1 MRALQGK
8 KIILGITGS
17 IAAYKSIHLLRLLTK
32 AGAEVQVIMTPAA
45 KDFVAPLT
53 LATLSGKKV
62 LTDMFAEDSWANHVM
77 LGRWADLM
85 LIVPAS
91 CNTMAK
97 MANGI
102 CDNLLMAVY
111 LSATCPVAIAPA
123 MDEDMWHH
131 KATKRNIALLQEA
144 GNRVLPVGKGALA
157 SGLEGDGRVAEPEY
171 ILTWIVE
178 TYFRNTALAGKKAL
192 VTAGPTHEPIDPVRF
207 VGNRS
212 SGKMGI
218 ALAEALYMH
227 GAEVLLIAGPM
238 DRCPA
243 YAGIRVVSVQTAAQ
257 MYEACMA
264 GMEAADIIVMNA
276 AVADFT
282 PQMVADSKI
291 KKSGDAGMQLEL
303 VKTKDILLAM
313 GERKQANQF
322 LLGFALETNDGE
334 ANAHKKLIHKKLD
347 AVVLNTLE
355 NPGAGFGYDTNQA
368 VFITSADKQSLPLQ
382 SKQDM
387 AEAIVQLIIA
397 KRYG

>member
-1 MRALQGK
+1 MQALQGK

-62 LTDMFAEDSWANHVM
+62 LIDMFAEDSWANHVM

-91 CNTMAK
+91 CNTIAK
-97 MANGI
+97 MANGG

-111 LSATCPVAIAPA
+111 LSATCPVAVAPA

-131 KATKRNIALLQEA
+131 KSTKRNIALLQEY
-144 GNRVLPVGKGALA
+144 GHQVLPVGKGSLA

-178 TYFRNTALAGKKAL
+178 TYFRKQALAGEKAL

-207 VGNRS
+207 IGNRS

-218 ALAEALYMH
+218 ALAEALYMQ
-227 GAEVLLIAGPM
+227 GAEVLLIAGPT

-243 YAGIRVVSVQTAAQ
+243 YTGIRVVSVQTAEQ

-264 GMEAADIIVMNA
+264 GMDAADIIVMNA
-276 AVADFT
+276 AVADYT
-282 PQMVADSKI
+282 PQTVADQKI
-291 KKSGDAGMQLEL
+291 KKTSDAGVQLDL
-303 VKTKDILLAM
+303 VKTKDILQAM
-313 GERKQANQF
+313 GERKRANQL

-334 ANAHKKLIHKKLD
+334 INAHKKLEQKKLD

-355 NPGAGFGYDTNQA
+355 DAGAGFGFDTNKA
-368 VFITSADKQSLPLQ
+368 MILSKQDRVLLPLQ

-387 AEAIVQLIIA
+387 ATAIVDYITT
-397 KRYG
+397 KRHG

>member
-1 MRALQGK
+1 MQALQGK

-62 LTDMFAEDSWANHVM
+62 LIDMFAEDSWANHVM

-91 CNTMAK
+91 CNTIAK
-97 MANGI
+97 MANGS

-111 LSATCPVAIAPA
+111 LSATCPVAVAPA

-131 KATKRNIALLQEA
+131 KSTKRNIALLQEY
-144 GNRVLPVGKGALA
+144 GHQVLPVGKGALA

-178 TYFRNTALAGKKAL
+178 TYFRKQGLAGVKAL

-207 VGNRS
+207 IGNRS

-218 ALAEALYMH
+218 ALAEALYMQ
-227 GAEVLLIAGPM
+227 GAEVLLIAGPT
-238 DRCPA
+238 DRCPS
-243 YAGIRVVSVQTAAQ
+243 YTGIRVVSVQTAAQ

-264 GMEAADIIVMNA
+264 GMDAADIIVMNA
-276 AVADFT
+276 AVADYRPHT
-282 PQMVADSKI
+282 VADQKI
-291 KKSGDAGMQLEL
+291 KKTSDAGVQLDL
-303 VKTKDILLAM
+303 IKTKDILQAM
-313 GERKQANQF
+313 GEHKRGNQF
-322 LLGFALETNDGE
+322 LLGFALETSNGE
-334 ANAHKKLIHKKLD
+334 ANALKKLEQKKLD

-355 NPGAGFGYDTNQA
+355 DAGAGFGFDTNKA
-368 VFITSADKQSLPLQ
+368 MILSKQDRVLLPLQ
-382 SKQDM
+382 SKLDM
-387 AEAIVQLIIA
+387 AEAIVDYITT
-397 KRYG
+397 KRRV

>member
-1 MRALQGK
+1 MQALQGK

-17 IAAYKSIHLLRLLTK
+17 IAAYKSINLLRLFTK

-62 LTDMFAEDSWANHVM
+62 LIDMFAEDSWANHVM

-91 CNTMAK
+91 CNTIAK
-97 MANGI
+97 MANGG

-111 LSATCPVAIAPA
+111 LSATCPVAVAPA

-131 KATKRNIALLQEA
+131 KSTKRNIALLQEY
-144 GNRVLPVGKGALA
+144 GHQVLPVGKGSLA

-178 TYFRNTALAGKKAL
+178 TYFRKQALAGEKAL
-192 VTAGPTHEPIDPVRF
+192 VTAGPTHEPIDPVRYI
-207 VGNRS
+207 GNRS

-218 ALAEALYMH
+218 ALAEALYMQ
-227 GAEVLLIAGPM
+227 GAEVLLIAGPT

-264 GMEAADIIVMNA
+264 GMDAADIIVMNA
-276 AVADFT
+276 AVADYT
-282 PQMVADSKI
+282 PQTVADQKI
-291 KKSGDAGMQLEL
+291 KKTSDAGVQLDL
-303 VKTKDILLAM
+303 VKTKDILQAM
-313 GERKQANQF
+313 GDRKRANQL

-334 ANAHKKLIHKKLD
+334 INAHIKLEQKKLD

-355 NPGAGFGYDTNQA
+355 DAGAGFGFDTNKA
-368 VFITSADKQSLPLQ
+368 MILSKQDRVLLPLQ

-387 AEAIVQLIIA
+387 AEAIVDYITT
-397 KRYG
+397 KRHG

>member
-1 MRALQGK
+1 MQALQGK

-62 LTDMFAEDSWANHVM
+62 LIDMFAEDSWANHVM

-91 CNTMAK
+91 CNTIAK
-97 MANGI
+97 MANGG

-111 LSATCPVAIAPA
+111 LSATCPVAVAPA

-131 KATKRNIALLQEA
+131 KSTKRNIALLQEY
-144 GNRVLPVGKGALA
+144 GHQVLPVGKGSLA

-178 TYFRNTALAGKKAL
+178 TYFRKQALAGEKAL

-207 VGNRS
+207 IGNRS

-218 ALAEALYMH
+218 ALAEALYMQ
-227 GAEVLLIAGPM
+227 GAEVLLIAGPT

-243 YAGIRVVSVQTAAQ
+243 YTGIRVVSVQTAEQ

-264 GMEAADIIVMNA
+264 GMDAADIIVMNA
-276 AVADFT
+276 AVADYT
-282 PQMVADSKI
+282 PQTVADQKI
-291 KKSGDAGMQLEL
+291 KKTSDAGVQLDL
-303 VKTKDILLAM
+303 VKTKDILQAM
-313 GERKQANQF
+313 GERKRANQL

-334 ANAHKKLIHKKLD
+334 INAHIKLEQKKLD

-355 NPGAGFGYDTNQA
+355 DAGAGFGFDTNKA
-368 VFITSADKQSLPLQ
+368 MILSKQDRVLLPLQ

-387 AEAIVQLIIA
+387 ATAIVDYITT
-397 KRYG
+397 KRHG

>member
-1 MRALQGK
+1 MQALQGK

-62 LTDMFAEDSWANHVM
+62 LIDMFAEDSWANHVM

-91 CNTMAK
+91 CNTIAK
-97 MANGI
+97 MANGG

-111 LSATCPVAIAPA
+111 LSATCPVAVAPA

-131 KATKRNIALLQEA
+131 KSTKRNIALLQEY
-144 GNRVLPVGKGALA
+144 GHQVLPVGKGSLA
-157 SGLEGDGRVAEPEY
+157 SGLEGDGRVAEPEF

-178 TYFRNTALAGKKAL
+178 TYFRKQALAGEKAL

-207 VGNRS
+207 IGNRS

-218 ALAEALYMH
+218 ALAEALYMQ
-227 GAEVLLIAGPM
+227 GAEVLLIAGPT

-243 YAGIRVVSVQTAAQ
+243 YTGIRVVSVQTAEQ

-264 GMEAADIIVMNA
+264 GMDAADIIVMNA
-276 AVADFT
+276 AVADYT
-282 PQMVADSKI
+282 PQTVADQKI
-291 KKSGDAGMQLEL
+291 KKTSDAGVQLDL
-303 VKTKDILLAM
+303 VKTKDILQAM
-313 GERKQANQF
+313 GERKRANQL

-334 ANAHKKLIHKKLD
+334 INAHKKLEQKKLD

-355 NPGAGFGYDTNQA
+355 DAGAGFGFDTNKA
-368 VFITSADKQSLPLQ
+368 MILSKQDRVLLPLQ

-387 AEAIVQLIIA
+387 ATAIVDYITT
-397 KRYG
+397 KRHG

>member
-1 MRALQGK
+1 MQALQGK

-62 LTDMFAEDSWANHVM
+62 LIDMFAEDSWANHVM

-91 CNTMAK
+91 CNTIAK
-97 MANGI
+97 MANGG

-111 LSATCPVAIAPA
+111 LSATCPVAVAPA

-131 KATKRNIALLQEA
+131 KSTKRNIALLQEY
-144 GNRVLPVGKGALA
+144 GHQVLPVGKGSLA

-178 TYFRNTALAGKKAL
+178 TYFRKQALAGEKAL

-207 VGNRS
+207 IGNRS

-218 ALAEALYMH
+218 ALAEALYMQ
-227 GAEVLLIAGPM
+227 GAEVLLIAGPT

-243 YAGIRVVSVQTAAQ
+243 YTGIRVVSVQTAAQ

-264 GMEAADIIVMNA
+264 GMDAADIIVMNA
-276 AVADFT
+276 AVADYT
-282 PQMVADSKI
+282 PQTVADQKI
-291 KKSGDAGMQLEL
+291 KKTSDAGVQLDL
-303 VKTKDILLAM
+303 VKTKDILQAM
-313 GERKQANQF
+313 GERKRANQL

-334 ANAHKKLIHKKLD
+334 INAHKKLEQKKLD

-355 NPGAGFGYDTNQA
+355 DAGAGFGFDTNKA
-368 VFITSADKQSLPLQ
+368 MILSKQDRVLLPLQ

-387 AEAIVQLIIA
+387 ATAIVDYITT
-397 KRYG
+397 KRHG

>member
-1 MRALQGK
+1 MQALQGK

-62 LTDMFAEDSWANHVM
+62 LIDMFAEDSWANHVM

-91 CNTMAK
+91 CNTIAK
-97 MANGI
+97 MANGG

-111 LSATCPVAIAPA
+111 LSATCPVAVAPA

-131 KATKRNIALLQEA
+131 KSTKRNIALLQEY
-144 GNRVLPVGKGALA
+144 GHQVLPVGKGSLA
-157 SGLEGDGRVAEPEY
+157 SGLEGDGRVAEPEF

-178 TYFRNTALAGKKAL
+178 TYFRKQALAGEKAL

-207 VGNRS
+207 IGNRS

-218 ALAEALYMH
+218 ALAEALYMQ
-227 GAEVLLIAGPM
+227 GAEVLLIAGPT

-243 YAGIRVVSVQTAAQ
+243 YTGIRVVSVQTAEQ

-264 GMEAADIIVMNA
+264 GMDAADIIVMNA
-276 AVADFT
+276 AVADYT
-282 PQMVADSKI
+282 PQTVADQKI
-291 KKSGDAGMQLEL
+291 KKTSDAGVQLDL
-303 VKTKDILLAM
+303 VKTKDILQAM
-313 GERKQANQF
+313 GERKRANQL

-334 ANAHKKLIHKKLD
+334 INAHIKLEQKKLD

-355 NPGAGFGYDTNQA
+355 DAGAGFGFDTNKA
-368 VFITSADKQSLPLQ
+368 MILSKQDRVLLPLQ
-382 SKQDM
+382 SKQDI
-387 AEAIVQLIIA
+387 ATAIVDYITT
-397 KRYG
+397 KRHG

>member
-1 MRALQGK
+1 MQALQGK

-62 LTDMFAEDSWANHVM
+62 LIDMFAEDSWANHVM

-91 CNTMAK
+91 CNTIAK
-97 MANGI
+97 MANGG

-111 LSATCPVAIAPA
+111 LSATCPVAVAPA

-131 KATKRNIALLQEA
+131 KSTKRNIALLQEY
-144 GNRVLPVGKGALA
+144 GHQVLPVGKGSLA

-178 TYFRNTALAGKKAL
+178 TYFRKQALAGEKAL

-207 VGNRS
+207 IGNRS

-218 ALAEALYMH
+218 ALAEALYMQ
-227 GAEVLLIAGPM
+227 GAEVLLIAGPT

-264 GMEAADIIVMNA
+264 GMDAADIIVMNA
-276 AVADFT
+276 AVADYT
-282 PQMVADSKI
+282 PQTVADQKI
-291 KKSGDAGMQLEL
+291 KKTSDAGLQLDL
-303 VKTKDILLAM
+303 VKTKDILQAM
-313 GERKQANQF
+313 GERKRANQL

-334 ANAHKKLIHKKLD
+334 INAHKKLEQKKLD

-355 NPGAGFGYDTNQA
+355 DAGAGFGFDTNKA
-368 VFITSADKQSLPLQ
+368 MILSKQDRVLLPLQ

-387 AEAIVQLIIA
+387 ATAIVDYITT
-397 KRYG
+397 KRHG

>member
-1 MRALQGK
+1 MQALQGK

-62 LTDMFAEDSWANHVM
+62 LIDMFAEDSWANHVM

-91 CNTMAK
+91 CNTIAK
-97 MANGI
+97 MANGG

-111 LSATCPVAIAPA
+111 LSATCPVAVAPA

-131 KATKRNIALLQEA
+131 KSTKRNIALLQEY
-144 GNRVLPVGKGALA
+144 GHQVLPVGKGSLA
-157 SGLEGDGRVAEPEY
+157 SGLEGDGRVAEPEF

-178 TYFRNTALAGKKAL
+178 TYFRKQALAGEKAL

-207 VGNRS
+207 IGNRS

-218 ALAEALYMH
+218 ALAEALYMQ
-227 GAEVLLIAGPM
+227 GAEVLLIAGPT

-243 YAGIRVVSVQTAAQ
+243 YTGIRVVSVQTAAQ

-264 GMEAADIIVMNA
+264 GMDAADIIVMNA
-276 AVADFT
+276 AVADYT
-282 PQMVADSKI
+282 PKTVADQKI
-291 KKSGDAGMQLEL
+291 KKTSDAGVQLDL
-303 VKTKDILLAM
+303 VKTKDILQAM
-313 GERKQANQF
+313 GDRKRANQL

-334 ANAHKKLIHKKLD
+334 INAHIKLEQKKLD

-355 NPGAGFGYDTNQA
+355 DAGAGFGFDTNKAMILSKQDR
-368 VFITSADKQSLPLQ
+368 VFLPLQ

-387 AEAIVQLIIA
+387 ATAIVDYITT
-397 KRYG
+397 KRHG

>member
-1 MRALQGK
+1 MQALQGK

-62 LTDMFAEDSWANHVM
+62 LIDMFAEDSWANHVM

-91 CNTMAK
+91 CNTIAK
-97 MANGI
+97 MANGG

-111 LSATCPVAIAPA
+111 LSATCPVAVAPA

-131 KATKRNIALLQEA
+131 KSTKRNIALLQEY
-144 GNRVLPVGKGALA
+144 GHQVLPVGKGSLA

-178 TYFRNTALAGKKAL
+178 TYFRKQALAGEKAL

-207 VGNRS
+207 IGNRS

-218 ALAEALYMH
+218 ALAEALYMQ
-227 GAEVLLIAGPM
+227 GAEVLLIAGPT

-243 YAGIRVVSVQTAAQ
+243 YTGIRVVSVQTAAQ

-264 GMEAADIIVMNA
+264 GMDAADIIVMNA
-276 AVADFT
+276 AVADYT
-282 PQMVADSKI
+282 PQTVADQKI
-291 KKSGDAGMQLEL
+291 KKTSDAGVQLDL
-303 VKTKDILLAM
+303 VKTKDILQAM
-313 GERKQANQF
+313 GERKRANQL

-334 ANAHKKLIHKKLD
+334 INAHIKLEQKELD

-355 NPGAGFGYDTNQA
+355 DAGAGFGFDTNKA
-368 VFITSADKQSLPLQ
+368 MILSKQDRVLLPLQ

-387 AEAIVQLIIA
+387 ATAIVDYITT
-397 KRYG
+397 KRHG

>member
-1 MRALQGK
+1 MQALQGK

-62 LTDMFAEDSWANHVM
+62 LIDMFAEDSWANHVM

-91 CNTMAK
+91 CNSLAK

-111 LSATCPVAIAPA
+111 LSANCQVAIAPA

-131 KATKRNIALLQEA
+131 KSTKRNIALLQEY
-144 GNRVLPVGKGALA
+144 GNKVLPVGKGALA

-171 ILTWIVE
+171 ILTWITE
-178 TYFRNTALAGKKAL
+178 TYFRAKALSGVKAL

-212 SGKMGI
+212 SGKMGM
-218 ALAEALYMH
+218 ALAEALYMQ
-227 GAEVLLIAGPM
+227 GAEVLLIAGPT

-257 MYEACMA
+257 MYDACMA
-264 GMEAADIIVMNA
+264 GMDAADIIVMNA
-276 AVADFT
+276 AVADYT
-282 PQMVADSKI
+282 PSQVADQKI
-291 KKSGDAGMQLEL
+291 KKTGDADMQLSL
-303 VKTKDILLAM
+303 VKTKDILQAM
-313 GERKQANQF
+313 GEQKRANQF

-334 ANAHKKLIHKKLD
+334 INAQKKLEQKKLD

-355 NPGAGFGYDTNQA
+355 DAGAGFGFDTNKALVLSKQ
-368 VFITSADKQSLPLQ
+368 DKIPLPLQ
-382 SKQDM
+382 SKQEM
-387 AEAIVQLIIA
+387 AAAIVDYIIA
-397 KRYG
+397 KRHG